1 MSATFP
7 SADQRRFA
15 RFCWAVLAF
24 TLLVIVWG
32 AFVRASGAGAGCGSH
47 WPLCNGEVVP
57 HSPAVETLIE
67 FGHRLTS
74 GVDLLLI
81 IAMAYLAWRRF
92 PPRHRVRRAAAA
104 SLFFIITEALIGA
117 GLVLLELVAEN
128 SSSARGYWVTGHLV
142 NTFLLV
148 ASLTLTAWWAG
159 GAPGVE
165 LRWNRP
171 VAILLALAIAGMV
184 VLGASGAVTA
194 LGDTLFPASS
204 FAEGKAMTFAPDAH
218 LFVRLRIWHPTMALV
233 VSAVIAAAAF
243 AAVRSRPDGGV
254 RTWAGATVSLVV
266 LQLLLGLAN
275 MWLLAP
281 IPLQLAHLLLSDLL
295 WIALIL
301 LAATALAANES
312 DFTTEAQRT
321 QR

>member
-1 MSATFP
+1 MAPTANAP
-7 SADQRRFA
+7 GPRGFA
-15 RFCWAVLAF
+15 GFCWAVLAF

-67 FGHRLTS
+67 LGHRLTS

-81 IAMAYLAWRRF
+81 IAMAYLARRRF

-128 SSSARGYWVTGHLV
+128 SSSARGYWVSGHLV

-148 ASLTLTAWWAG
+148 GSLTLTAWWAG
-159 GAPGVE
+159 GAPAFE
-165 LRWNRP
+165 LRWREP
-171 VAILLALAIAGMV
+171 VTVLLALAVAGMI

-194 LGDTLFPASS
+194 LGDTLFPVST
-204 FAEGKAMTFAPDAH
+204 FAEGKEMTFAPDAH
-218 LFVRLRIWHPTMALV
+218 LFVRLRIWHPTLALA
-233 VSAVIAAAAF
+233 VSAIVAAAAF
-243 AAVRSRPDGGV
+243 AAVRTRPDSTV
-254 RTWAGATVSLVV
+254 RTWAAATVSLVAT
-266 LQLLLGLAN
+266 QLLLGLAN

-301 LAATALAANES
+301 LAATALAVHKD
-312 DFTTEAQRT
+312 DFTTETQRT